1 MGTVCRSAS
10 PAAYDG
16 AVLLRQDPWES
27 GSVIAIAQPCHGWV
41 AGQLARA
48 WGNATVGCFAPREEV
63 CLAAEQH
70 DLAWAAWEH
79 APSLNA
85 ETGLPHAFSTLPLAE
100 RLAFWPGAA
109 ERLLLPQSR
118 YAALLVS
125 LHATRLH
132 AGFHAGHEAPAVAAA
147 LRGLLEGEAAFREG
161 LLADLRADPR
171 YAGVAADEAV
181 ERNYRLLAT
190 WDRLSLMLC
199 GGVGEQRLLKSVPAG
214 SGEIDLAV
222 SPGGPV
228 ETERESGRR
237 ASTGQRVQVG
247 PWPFGAE
254 PVRIV
259 WEGRRLRGPYAG
271 VEAMRVGLRQA
282 EWVTGEALLV
292 PAG

>member
-1 MGTVCRSAS
+1 MV
-10 PAAYDG
+10 
-16 AVLLRQDPWES
+16 
-27 GSVIAIAQPCHGWV
+27 AIAQPCHGWV
-41 AGQLARA
+41 AGQLART
-48 WGNATVGCFAPREEV
+48 WGNETVGGFAPREEV

-132 AGFHAGHEAPAVAAA
+132 AGFDAGHEAPAVAVA
-147 LRGLLEGEAAFREG
+147 LRGLPEGEEAFREG
-161 LLADLRADPR
+161 LLASLRADPT
-171 YAGVAADEAV
+171 YAAAAADGAV

-190 WDRLSLMLC
+190 RDRLSLMLC
-199 GGVGEQRLLKSVPAG
+199 GGVSEQRILKGVPAG
-214 SGEIDLAV
+214 SGEISLAV
-222 SPGGPV
+222 SPDEGALRPHGSV
-228 ETERESGRR
+228 QLEREDGRR
-237 ASTGQRVQVG
+237 ALAGQRVRVG
-247 PWPFGAE
+247 PWPFGAA

-271 VEAMRVGLRQA
+271 VEAMRAGLRRA